1 MSARRVLSAKKQQ
14 VYLQFDEVRLR
25 IMSNSKLSRDYF
37 EIKKNKVF
45 NFLISL
51 KLIPINIALISLP
64 LNNCLI
70 TLSYRCYKVNYI
82 STCS

>member
-37 EIKKNKVF
+37 VKINKVF
-45 NFLISL
+45 NSLISL

-70 TLSYRCYKVNYI
+70 TLSYRCYKVNDI

>member
-37 EIKKNKVF
+37 EKKEKVF
-45 NFLISL
+45 NSLISL

-70 TLSYRCYKVNYI
+70 TLSYRCYKVNDI

>member
-14 VYLQFDEVRLR
+14 VYLQFNEVHLR

-37 EIKKNKVF
+37 EKKEKVF
-45 NFLISL
+45 NSLISL

>member
-37 EIKKNKVF
+37 EKKKNF
-45 NFLISL
+45 NSLISL

>member
-37 EIKKNKVF
+37 EKKEKVF
-45 NFLISL
+45 NSLISL

>member
-37 EIKKNKVF
+37 EKKKKVF
-45 NFLISL
+45 NSLISL

-70 TLSYRCYKVNYI
+70 TLSYRCYKVNDI

>member
-37 EIKKNKVF
+37 EFKKIKF
-45 NFLISL
+45 SIF
-51 KLIPINIALISLP
+51 
-64 LNNCLI
+64 
-70 TLSYRCYKVNYI
+70 
-82 STCS
+82 

>member
-37 EIKKNKVF
+37 EKKEKVF
-45 NFLISL
+45 NSLISL
-51 KLIPINIALISLP
+51 KLIPINIALISL
-64 LNNCLI
+64 L
-70 TLSYRCYKVNYI
+70 
-82 STCS
+82 

>member
-25 IMSNSKLSRDYF
+25 IMLNSKLSRDYF
-37 EIKKNKVF
+37 EFLKKKSFQFFNLFKIDSNKHCSDF
-45 NFLISL
+45 FT
-51 KLIPINIALISLP
+51 

>member
-1 MSARRVLSAKKQQ
+1 MSARKVLSAKKQQ

-37 EIKKNKVF
+37 EKKKKKF
-45 NFLISL
+45 NSLISL

>member
-37 EIKKNKVF
+37 EKKKKNF
-45 NFLISL
+45 NSLISL

-70 TLSYRCYKVNYI
+70 TLSYQCYKVNYI